1 MSTPIST
8 RLKRRLASGLAI
20 VSAAGM
26 MLVGLPAAPA
36 QAAPGDV
43 AKITT
48 GKRCDQ
54 LHLKKTYPRTPANSG
69 APGSGHHEV
78 FPGADEQYFFDNLF
92 KGFDNLAAPTDQQI
106 DKAGRTDAD
115 IDAWDKKYAA
125 SKNPDDMRNGI
136 YARYGRFKDTASN
149 PNLAFGKWMSR
160 YLINNEINNHKGGEF
175 ERKTVRDFNMVGPDW
190 LCEVTVE
197 IRDKDGKLVT
207 RRKYDSYNQKRN
219 KFGEFKSNGKYR
231 SNQLGADKIVMRHRD
246 AKFDFTKNKL
256 VMYAGDRA
264 TKGTTNQYG
273 ALNRALQGE
282 RSTAANPVRIYER
295 RATGKGVYPTT
306 KYSKSYQVMNP
317 DPAKGSRGPL
327 NDAAFESGKT
337 PADAKALQR
346 QYQQANT
353 RSGLGRGPGGIDF
366 STLQLQYVGNP
377 VKGKGLDY
385 SVKADYMAD
394 EDENPGYGGQAK
406 LELAS
411 DAMFAWLALTP
422 DKFWVN
428 LNPDQPD
435 KIMDSTFA
443 KTDAGRVLLES
454 DLAMKKDFANAINPD
469 KHAGART
476 FWDTAPRRDGLPC
489 FPMVRLWIEPEPAK
503 VREQDGGIYILD
515 APLKVSTEWMDVDY
529 ENPGARICKLT
540 DAEKRTSETLLRANV
555 MPEVEKRVNT
565 TATYADLRRV
575 YASRVAAEWIRQQDA
590 KKPTDFR
597 KIINSND
604 IDRWK
609 LRAPNQNWSKNE
621 TWQRYMKSYREG
633 AEWFEL
639 RYGGK
644 VYNQGVGGIDF
655 SKSPKRNI
663 TETRFKAE
671 HPRLPAT
678 TRTSVRAE
686 TSARDTDTSY
696 LGGNGAGQT
705 GNGGG
710 TPTPTPTPTDPG
722 KPDPTP
728 SAPGEPDPTHTDHPE
743 PGGTGG
749 NRPDPDGDLAHT
761 GNDLPVGL
769 ITGIAAVA
777 VAAGAGLVSWRRRR
791 NAAG

>member
-219 KFGEFKSNGKYR
+219 EFGEFKSNGKYR

-317 DPAKGSRGPL
+317 DPAKGSRGPSTTPRSSP
-327 NDAAFESGKT
+327 AKRPRTPRRSSASTSRPT
-337 PADAKALQR
+337 PAAASAAAR
-346 QYQQANT
+346 AASTSPPSSSSTSAIRSRARAWTTPSRPTTWRT
-353 RSGLGRGPGGIDF
+353 R
-366 STLQLQYVGNP
+366 T
-377 VKGKGLDY
+377 
-385 SVKADYMAD
+385 
-394 EDENPGYGGQAK
+394 
-406 LELAS
+406 
-411 DAMFAWLALTP
+411 
-422 DKFWVN
+422 
-428 LNPDQPD
+428 
-435 KIMDSTFA
+435 
-443 KTDAGRVLLES
+443 
-454 DLAMKKDFANAINPD
+454 
-469 KHAGART
+469 RT
-476 FWDTAPRRDGLPC
+476 
-489 FPMVRLWIEPEPAK
+489 
-503 VREQDGGIYILD
+503 
-515 APLKVSTEWMDVDY
+515 
-529 ENPGARICKLT
+529 
-540 DAEKRTSETLLRANV
+540 
-555 MPEVEKRVNT
+555 
-565 TATYADLRRV
+565 
-575 YASRVAAEWIRQQDA
+575 
-590 KKPTDFR
+590 
-597 KIINSND
+597 
-604 IDRWK
+604 
-609 LRAPNQNWSKNE
+609 
-621 TWQRYMKSYREG
+621 
-633 AEWFEL
+633 
-639 RYGGK
+639 
-644 VYNQGVGGIDF
+644 
-655 SKSPKRNI
+655 
-663 TETRFKAE
+663 
-671 HPRLPAT
+671 PAT
-678 TRTSVRAE
+678 A
-686 TSARDTDTSY
+686 ARPSSSWP
-696 LGGNGAGQT
+696 
-705 GNGGG
+705 
-710 TPTPTPTPTDPG
+710 PTPCSRG
-722 KPDPTP
+722 
-728 SAPGEPDPTHTDHPE
+728 S
-743 PGGTGG
+743 
-749 NRPDPDGDLAHT
+749 R
-761 GNDLPVGL
+761 
-769 ITGIAAVA
+769 
-777 VAAGAGLVSWRRRR
+777 
-791 NAAG
+791 